1 MGGGSAP
8 LTVEDSVQ
16 GITQIL
22 LTAAQVQFK
31 VSEVPV
37 YHSKM
42 EITLVMLVV
51 VNCFSYLLF
60 SFSFHLQS
68 KDVATPAAYRTFED
82 KLKNNNIVFA
92 AFDGGLLPW

>member
-31 VSEVPV
+31 VSEACMA
-37 YHSKM
+37 YKDT
-42 EITLVMLVV
+42 I
-51 VNCFSYLLF
+51 
-60 SFSFHLQS
+60 FH
-68 KDVATPAAYRTFED
+68 
-82 KLKNNNIVFA
+82 
-92 AFDGGLLPW
+92 